1 MGFLLMFS
9 FLLVRFGL
17 LSLLNKKAVQR
28 AAYFAPVFG
37 KERAAYWIYQISNMA
52 IVVCICT
59 SKIKYTPVW
68 LFYTGVAVCIAGL
81 LLLIVS
87 VVNFAAPAENG
98 ISQNGLYRFSRNPMY
113 LAYFVFFT
121 GCDLMAQSL
130 LLLAFILL
138 FQITAHWIILS
149 EERWCIETFG
159 EAYLQYMK
167 KVRRYI

>member
-1 MGFLLMFS
+1 MGFWLMFP

-17 LSLLNKKAVQR
+17 LSLLNKKAAQR
-28 AAYFAPVFG
+28 AGHFVPLLG
-37 KERAAYWIYQISNMA
+37 REKAAYWLYQISNMA
-52 IVVCICT
+52 IVACICT
-59 SKIKYTPVW
+59 SKIKYTLAW
-68 LFYTGVAVCIAGL
+68 LFYTGVAVYIAGL

-113 LAYFVFFT
+113 LAYFVFFI

-149 EERWCIETFG
+149 EERWCIENFG
-159 EAYLQYMK
+159 ETYLQYME